1 VNSGNGRPLGLSA
14 RGPNIVAPGLWREAG
29 HPGQVLTEEER
40 TQLAVISTVARFAK
54 GELLYRKGDRADAV
68 FNLIGGVVK
77 SYKTQ
82 EDGSPHIA
90 GFLFPDDLI
99 GLAEEGTY
107 INTAEA
113 ITAVSAY
120 RIPTSALE
128 ARLRKN
134 AALEYNVICK
144 LCHELR
150 EAQRHAFLLTRRHA
164 LAKVGLFLEMLE
176 SLQAG
181 RGEHTD
187 EIYLPMTRTDIGN
200 YIGISL
206 EAVSRSLRAL
216 AARGIIGL
224 RNRHHVKILD
234 RARLAAVVAEH

>member
-1 VNSGNGRPLGLSA
+1 VNSGNGRPLGPGA
-14 RGPNIVAPGLWREAG
+14 RGPNIAARALWGAAG
-29 HPGQVLTEEER
+29 YPGQVLTEEER
-40 TQLAVISTVARFAK
+40 SQLAVISTVARFGK
-54 GELLYRKGDRADAV
+54 GELLYRKGDHADAV

-82 EDGSPHIA
+82 ENGLPHIA
-90 GFLFPDDLI
+90 DFLFPDDLI
-99 GLAEEGTY
+99 GLSEEGRY
-107 INTAEA
+107 VNTAEA

-120 RIPTSALE
+120 RIPTPALE
-128 ARLRKN
+128 VRLRKN
-134 AALEYNVICK
+134 ATLEFNVICK

-164 LAKVGLFLEMLE
+164 LAKVGLFLELLE

-187 EIYLPMTRTDIGN
+187 EIYVPMTRTDIGN
-200 YIGISL
+200 YIGTSL

-216 AARGIIGL
+216 AARGIIGF
-224 RNRHHVKILD
+224 RNRHHIKILD
-234 RARLAAVVAEH
+234 RAGLAAVVAEN